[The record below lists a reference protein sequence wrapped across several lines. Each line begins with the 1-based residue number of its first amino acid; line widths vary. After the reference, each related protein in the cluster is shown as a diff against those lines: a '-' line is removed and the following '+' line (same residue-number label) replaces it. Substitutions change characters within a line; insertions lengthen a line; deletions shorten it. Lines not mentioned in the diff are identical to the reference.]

1 MGGFGEVQAVRLFYG
16 MRATGTLQA
25 GGTGMLSAKTEARP
39 QPGPEPKHSSNP
51 VPQKTKPPE

>member
-39 QPGPEPKHSSNP
+39 QPGPEPKQSPNP
-51 VPQKTKPPE
+51 VLQKTKPPE